1 MAVYYVTAAG
11 AGSKDGSTWGN
22 ALGEAEFEA
31 SLEGAAAAGDI
42 YYIMQGTYT
51 LDSAYD
57 SSARDG
63 TAAAP
68 ISLVGVKSGTTA
80 EPPTIADLSDAN
92 LSGGTDDRPLF
103 ACGANAVTF
112 GDYYKLMC
120 LSFTTTSA
128 AGIALGAY
136 AFGYNCKAINSSGA
150 NDRLA
155 WSTGADS
162 AFVHSEGGGLPGTG
176 VVCRAFSMA
185 SRGKI
190 LFCYAHDC
198 RTGLYAS
205 STSFYL
211 AAFCVFEDIS
221 VNAVGCA
228 VGIVPVLLNNTFND
242 CAVAVSAGASVVLA
256 INNILEGCT
265 TAGFSNSTQADM
277 SFFLNNHGNDAR
289 NTDMWVNVATA
300 FPHGDLNNTTGDPL
314 FDADGNLSLQSGSPC
329 RDAGVSAYLGT

>member
-22 ALGEAEFEA
+22 ALGEAEFET

-57 SSARDG
+57 SSSRDG

-68 ISLVGVKSGTTA
+68 ISLVGVKTGTTA

-92 LSGGTDDRPLF
+92 LSGGADDRPLF
-103 ACGANAVTF
+103 ECGANAVTF

-120 LSFTTTSA
+120 LRFATTAA
-128 AGIALGAY
+128 AGIALGVY
-136 AFGYNCKAINSSGA
+136 ALGYNCRAINSSA
-150 NDRLA
+150 TNDRLA

-162 AFVHSEGGGLPGTG
+162 AFVCCEGGGLPGTG

-185 SRGKI
+185 SRSKI

-205 STSFYL
+205 STSFYV
-211 AAFCVFEDIS
+211 AAFCVFEDCS
-221 VNAVGCA
+221 LYGVASA
-228 VGIVPVLLNNTFND
+228 VGIVATLLNNTFND
-242 CAVAVSAGASVVLA
+242 CVVAVKPGSGTIIA
-256 INNILEGCT
+256 INNILEGCS
-265 TAGFSNSTQADM
+265 TAGFSNSSQLDA
-277 SFFLNNHGNDAR
+277 SFYLSNHGNDAR
-289 NTDMWVNVATA
+289 NTDMWVNVATT

-314 FDADGNLSLQSGSPC
+314 FDGDGNLSLQSGSPC
-329 RDAGVSAYLGT
+329 IGAGLSAILGT